1 MLWYT
6 YIKVGRVNSG
16 SGDFWKTIW
25 KPFPVLQD
33 GAEGLPQ
40 RWQRTQRSHR
50 ERDQPQH
57 NGRGQETFCRVHCR
71 REILLPGSSIAHMG
85 QLQVRNRTSASCPI
99 PHGMKALHWQCEL
112 RAVRDGELQS
122 PGARKGPWDSGW
134 IRSRA
139 MKTLEG
145 LNKIREAT
153 FPLAPSGW
161 GLTRALAR
169 RG

>member
-1 MLWYT
+1 
-6 YIKVGRVNSG
+6 
-16 SGDFWKTIW
+16 
-25 KPFPVLQD
+25 
-33 GAEGLPQ
+33 
-40 RWQRTQRSHR
+40 
-50 ERDQPQH
+50 
-57 NGRGQETFCRVHCR
+57 
-71 REILLPGSSIAHMG
+71 
-85 QLQVRNRTSASCPI
+85 
-99 PHGMKALHWQCEL
+99 MKALHWQCEL